1 MKELLTTNERIGK
14 LEEKVDSVLKLLKPD
29 SDEQN
34 DNKELF
40 EKFDEFKKEMVIY
53 LDGLKKSSES
63 EFDYSE
69 DDENPN
75 FNRNMWYFTLIG
87 LLLSI
92 SLSVISY
99 QVSMPMFPFAFSL
112 LFTFGSLKLFL
123 LIDKY
128 MLKGD
133 TIGRISKNANS
144 AVRFLFIGAIFIVA
158 GFHFGT
164 SFLSDPFG
172 GEESNSKQE
181 QIRYIE
187 NPAPSRSSDEL
198 RLGNGEASE
207 D

>member
-1 MKELLTTNERIGK
+1 MPTIQTTNERLASLEQKIDRASK
-14 LEEKVDSVLKLLKPD
+14 LINPEI
-29 SDEQN
+29 DEAN
-34 DNKELF
+34 ANKELF
-40 EKFDEFKKEMVIY
+40 EKIDEFKKEMKIY
-53 LDGLKKSSES
+53 IEGLKKSSET
-63 EFDYSE
+63 EY
-69 DDENPN
+69 DDSKDDANPN

-92 SLSVISY
+92 SLSIITN

-112 LFTFGSLKLFL
+112 LFTFGSLNLFL
-123 LIDKY
+123 MIDKY

-164 SFLSDPFG
+164 SFVSDPFG
-172 GEESNSKQE
+172 GEEGNSKPK

-187 NPAPSRSSDEL
+187 NPAPSRNSDEL
-198 RLGNGEASE
+198 RLGNGEATE

>member
-1 MKELLTTNERIGK
+1 MSIQTTNERLTS
-14 LEEKVDSVLKLLKPD
+14 LEEKVDSVLKLLNPE

-53 LDGLKKSSES
+53 LDGLKKSSET

-112 LFTFGSLKLFL
+112 LFTFGSLNLFL

-172 GEESNSKQE
+172 GEESNNKQKQE
-181 QIRYIE
+181 RYIE

-198 RLGNGEASE
+198 RVGEGNATE